1 MQIEYPVVRSAIFCP
16 MSLMSQVLSVILTA
30 SQPRRGVEAC
40 GAKRNGAEEA
50 GAGRAGGAG
59 RGGSHAAESIDGL
72 RPHAT
77 AHRHRRGAG
86 TVTATSSSA
95 ERKTSQLT
103 RPPSK
108 RKKPKEPAGRRCQP
122 RAPSPGDA
130 YLFTRHLRAGTATIG
145 AGAWLRRAGG
155 PRRGVAWR
163 GEARRSEAGVRPTAS
178 AREDPLRSAAPR
190 RGPGAIWRQRAEVSP
205 CARRDATRLGSLGSS
220 VFQPPLHGARS
231 GLRLVTQ
238 VTCQPIILGEEIM
251 TMAQFLKSLIK
262 VSVKAANIAR
272 FPNIASHI
280 KGEENNSFSNVLG
293 ESITVAIQENEADTA
308 ALLTQV
314 VLNGDTTAGG
324 LLAAEVHKA
333 VLVDYQSLNV
343 DRIPDD
349 LTLPVVV
356 LSSSESSD
364 LKERLTERG
373 YLVVEAA
380 GAGYKCLVVA
390 LGQADAYLLS
400 RGTTY
405 RWDICGPHALLLAQN
420 GGIIQFVPA
429 EQGSIQEISYLET
442 DDDKSEGI
450 NQWCNKDGVI
460 AYRNAQFLGEIVH
473 LLKKS

>member
-1 MQIEYPVVRSAIFCP
+1 
-16 MSLMSQVLSVILTA
+16 
-30 SQPRRGVEAC
+30 
-40 GAKRNGAEEA
+40 
-50 GAGRAGGAG
+50 
-59 RGGSHAAESIDGL
+59 
-72 RPHAT
+72 
-77 AHRHRRGAG
+77 
-86 TVTATSSSA
+86 
-95 ERKTSQLT
+95 
-103 RPPSK
+103 
-108 RKKPKEPAGRRCQP
+108 
-122 RAPSPGDA
+122 
-130 YLFTRHLRAGTATIG
+130 
-145 AGAWLRRAGG
+145 
-155 PRRGVAWR
+155 
-163 GEARRSEAGVRPTAS
+163 
-178 AREDPLRSAAPR
+178 
-190 RGPGAIWRQRAEVSP
+190 
-205 CARRDATRLGSLGSS
+205 
-220 VFQPPLHGARS
+220 
-231 GLRLVTQ
+231 
-238 VTCQPIILGEEIM
+238 M

-272 FPNIASHI
+272 VCREEKHLFQLLVQEKHEGDKNPRFFQDFKTLADVLIQETIKHDIGIEFPNIASHI
-280 KGEENNSFSNVLG
+280 KGEESNSFSNVLG

-314 VLNGDTTAGG
+314 LNGDTRAGG

-349 LTLPVVV
+349 LTLPVDNFGIWIDPIDSTFEYISGSEEPSVVRNIHSKGLQCVTVLIGVFNRQTGEPVVGVVNQPFITKKGSEWFGKCYWGINYEDKHYFSDEFEDTVEQQKVVV

-420 GGIIQFVPA
+420 GGIIRFVPA